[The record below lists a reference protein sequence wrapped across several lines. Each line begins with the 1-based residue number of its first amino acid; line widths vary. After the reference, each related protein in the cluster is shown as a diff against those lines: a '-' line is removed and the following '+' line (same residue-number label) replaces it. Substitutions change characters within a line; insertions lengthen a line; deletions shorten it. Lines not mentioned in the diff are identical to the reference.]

1 MIKYQIDFECH
12 WNDIYPVSMTCGT
25 FYRYANNMLD
35 ILTMLYQS
43 WLTLPW
49 ILDYTF
55 IISSETEF
63 HVVSRKTIM

>member
-12 WNDIYPVSMTCGT
+12 WNNTYPVPMTCGT
-25 FYRYANNMLD
+25 FYRRADDMLD
-35 ILTMLYQS
+35 ILIMLYQS
-43 WLTLPW
+43 WITLPW

-63 HVVSRKTIM
+63 QIVSRNAIV